1 MVELQ
6 GLVKRYPGADRN
18 AVDDVSLQIE
28 TGEFYGLLGPN
39 GAGKT
44 TLMSMISTLMLP
56 TRGEILLDG
65 VPLRRNHHEDKRKL
79 SVVTQH
85 YSLRN
90 DMTVLQILELQA
102 RLYGLAKKEWLP
114 RAQKLLDFCGLQEDT
129 GKTVRRLS
137 GGMKRKLM
145 LARALLPN
153 PAVLILDEP
162 TVGLDPASRRQM
174 WDLLHVL
181 NQHGLTVLLTTHYMD
196 EAQILCHRVA
206 ILNQGKIT
214 DVDTPE
220 NLIARLGSWAVDHFD
235 GKNTQSKYFC
245 SRKQALAFLDSLPQ
259 RATLRETTL
268 EDVFLSET
276 GCSLGGD
283 L

>member
-1 MVELQ
+1 
-6 GLVKRYPGADRN
+6 
-18 AVDDVSLQIE
+18 
-28 TGEFYGLLGPN
+28 
-39 GAGKT
+39 
-44 TLMSMISTLMLP
+44 MSMISTLMLP
-56 TRGEILLDG
+56 SQGEILLNG
-65 VPLRRNHHEDKRKL
+65 TPLRRNHHEDKRKL

-90 DMTVLQILELQA
+90 DMTVLQIMELQA

-114 RAQKLLDFCGLQEDT
+114 RAQELLDFCGLQEDA

-145 LARALLPN
+145 LARALLTTPS
-153 PAVLILDEP
+153 VLILDEP
-162 TVGLDPASRRQM
+162 TVGLDPTSRRHM
-174 WDLLHVL
+174 WDLLRIL
-181 NQHGLTVLLTTHYMD
+181 NLQGLTVLLTTHYMD

-206 ILNQGKIT
+206 ILNQGRIT

-220 NLIARLGSWAVDHFD
+220 KLIARLGSWSVDFFD
-235 GKNTQSKYFC
+235 GKNTQSKYF
-245 SRKQALAFLDSLPQ
+245 SNRKQALSFLDSLPQ
-259 RATLRETTL
+259 KATLRETTL

-276 GCSLGGD
+276 GCSLGGT